1 MAASF
6 ESLVTLFLKDS
17 GINNSSYSTRR
28 LQQTDFGSIFD
39 SNYEVSDEVEEDA
52 YENAG
57 KLIGGVVGASSGSG
71 IIGSFIG
78 GILGKIAYS
87 TVGKTMNEV
96 SDKIFG
102 WVPGY
107 EKFKGMVY
115 NLFNTV
121 SDVATLSTGN
131 LDSNTG
137 NISSKLFDAIG

>member
-1 MAASF
+1 MTAPI
-6 ESLVTLFLKDS
+6 FLYYND
-17 GINNSSYSTRR
+17 I
-28 LQQTDFGSIFD
+28 
-39 SNYEVSDEVEEDA
+39 
-52 YENAG
+52 
-57 KLIGGVVGASSGSG
+57 
-71 IIGSFIG
+71 
-78 GILGKIAYS
+78 
-87 TVGKTMNEV
+87 V